1 MSFFGKM
8 AITTLKLMH
17 SGKVG
22 GVLVFCAFNTASN
35 WLKWFKTSLTAHDV
49 EPSRVCY
56 LNILIGGLS
65 SHLSDIG
72 SCQNIFFCKKSLQ
85 NIFFMLKNILALEK
99 YFIF

>member
-1 MSFFGKM
+1 
-8 AITTLKLMH
+8 MH

-56 LNILIGGLS
+56 LNILIRIYQTL
-65 SHLSDIG
+65 D
-72 SCQNIFFCKKSLQ
+72 FV
-85 NIFFMLKNILALEK
+85 EK
-99 YFIF
+99 YFSAKKVFKIYFLC

>member
-1 MSFFGKM
+1 MSFCGKM

-72 SCQNIFFCKKSLQ
+72 SCQNIFFCKKKSSKY
-85 NIFFMLKNILALEK
+85 IFYVKK
-99 YFIF
+99 YIGIRKIFYF